1 VLKIQEINKMSH
13 KILFVDDEPRVTKGL
28 KHALFEEDYKIL
40 TANSG
45 PEALEILRREPVD
58 VIVSDEKM
66 PGMSGTLLLS
76 VIRRDY
82 PDTVRIMLTG
92 QASLEV
98 AVRAINSGEIYRF
111 LMKPCNG
118 TDLAI
123 TIRQALQ
130 QRELLVE
137 SRKLLK
143 MARQQSEYIKQLEA
157 SHPGIM
163 EVKRDAT
170 GTIIIDDPAKDV
182 DELIQEINTEVKNS
196 EEIFMDWTVPGKA

>member
-1 VLKIQEINKMSH
+1 MSH
-13 KILFVDDEPRVTKGL
+13 KVLFVDDEPKVTKGL
-28 KHALFEEDYKIL
+28 KHALYEEDFEIL

-45 PEALEILRREPVD
+45 PEALKILSREPVD
-58 VIVSDEKM
+58 VVVSDEKM
-66 PGMSGTLLLS
+66 PGMTGTLLLS
-76 VIRRDY
+76 VIKRDY

-98 AVRAINSGEIYRF
+98 AVRAINNGEIYRF

-130 QRELLVE
+130 QRKLLVE
-137 SRKLLK
+137 CRKLLK
-143 MARQQSEYIKQLEA
+143 MTRQKTEYIKQLEA

-170 GTIIIDDPAKDV
+170 GTIIIDDPAEDV